1 MVSDSGG
8 GPWLCHVCDVKSVG
22 ESRTCAACYKTTCD
36 KHLRHVTAYNPKSG
50 LYELQPICLNCAI
63 DSAQ

>member
-1 MVSDSGG
+1 
-8 GPWLCHVCDVKSVG
+8 
-22 ESRTCAACYKTTCD
+22 
-36 KHLRHVTAYNPKSG
+36 LRHVTVYNPKSG